1 LKKTK
6 YFIPANGAV
15 TYQYRDPRNWMM
27 TPKGLDADDYRIQG
41 RTRTLLIIAKPVDS
55 ANIDQGLRVGVT
67 RTYKFTIQ
75 NTNVVDRGFLEL
87 NKFDYLYIILFNPLI
102 PPPPW

>member
-1 LKKTK
+1 
-6 YFIPANGAV
+6 
-15 TYQYRDPRNWMM
+15 MM

-75 NTNVVDRGFLEL
+75 
-87 NKFDYLYIILFNPLI
+87 ILM
-102 PPPPW
+102 